1 MTQNRIS
8 YLFLLCLTLVAAY
21 GCCKLIAPF
30 LKPIF
35 FAALVAML
43 FYPMYSRILRSV
55 NNRSIASLLAT
66 LIVAVLLVISFA
78 LLARALAAGI
88 HETYDSLNASSDG
101 RERLGAYLIRVS
113 EQVVAAVANYIPIS
127 IPDLRATVNG
137 HAQRAVAGF
146 LSFVAGLLGGIASV
160 FVNTLICF
168 FVLFFL
174 FRDGKGM
181 VRRIYVLLPLR
192 IDQAKR
198 LVVCVKE
205 TLGAIVWGTLAIAI
219 LQGTLTGLAF
229 WVVGVSSPV
238 LWAAVT
244 ALCALVPVIGTGF
257 VLAPAIAMLLFSGHW
272 IRAVILLTW
281 GIALVHPI
289 DNVLRPYLI
298 GERTKLSTLFV
309 FFSLIGGLQAFG
321 TSGIFLGPVILSA
334 AMALFGFLR
343 EEGRRGAWVVDLPI
357 ERFSFASPS
366 HHRNSN

>member
-1 MTQNRIS
+1 MTENRIS
-8 YLFLLCLTLVAAY
+8 YPFLLFLTLVAAY

-30 LKPIF
+30 LKPIL
-35 FAALVAML
+35 FAALVAIL
-43 FYPMYSRILRSV
+43 FYPMYSRIRRTV
-55 NNRSIASLLAT
+55 NNRNIASLLVT
-66 LIVAVLLVISFA
+66 VIVAVLLVISFA

-88 HETYDSLNASSDG
+88 HETYDSLNASSEG

-113 EQVVAAVANYIPIS
+113 EQVVAAVANYVPIS

-146 LSFVAGLLGGIASV
+146 LSSVAGVLSGIASV
-160 FVNTLICF
+160 IMNTLICF
-168 FVLFFL
+168 FVLFFF
-174 FRDGKGM
+174 FRDGRGI

-198 LVVCVKE
+198 LVVRVKE

-229 WVVGVSSPV
+229 WVLGVSSPV

-257 VLAPAIAMLLFSGHW
+257 VLIPAIAMLLFSGHW
-272 IRAVILLTW
+272 IKAMILLAW
-281 GIALVHPI
+281 GIAFVHPI
-289 DNVLRPYLI
+289 DNLLRPYLI

-309 FFSLIGGLQAFG
+309 FFSLIGGFEAFG

-343 EEGRRGAWVVDLPI
+343 EEVRRGALVVELPI
-357 ERFSFASPS
+357 ERFSFAGSP